1 LFLKTQAISHH
12 LVRHREQDW
21 FRLKPDL
28 LVRDANRDL
37 LVLDAKWK
45 LLDGLKANG
54 TDKYGL
60 AQGDFYQLQ
69 AYGQSYLGGTGDVV
83 LIYPRTD
90 AFSDALP
97 VFEFPKT
104 EGLRLWVLP
113 FCLTSGTL
121 AVPADAPFSSAF
133 STSGNNCAKSPVRI

>member
-1 LFLKTQAISHH
+1 MMPGASRAHFVKRRAFRNGLT
-12 LVRHREQDW
+12 DP

-28 LVRDANRDL
+28 LVQEAGANH
-37 LVLDAKWK
+37 LVLDTKWK
-45 LLDGLKANG
+45 LIDSRKTTG

-60 AQGDFYQLQ
+60 DQGDFYQLH
-69 AYGQSYLGGTGDVV
+69 AYGQSYLDGHGDVV

-90 AFSDALP
+90 AFDQALS

-113 FCLTSGTL
+113 FCLRGREIL
-121 AVPADAPFSSAF
+121 LP
-133 STSGNNCAKSPVRI
+133 NCGSLDEFFG